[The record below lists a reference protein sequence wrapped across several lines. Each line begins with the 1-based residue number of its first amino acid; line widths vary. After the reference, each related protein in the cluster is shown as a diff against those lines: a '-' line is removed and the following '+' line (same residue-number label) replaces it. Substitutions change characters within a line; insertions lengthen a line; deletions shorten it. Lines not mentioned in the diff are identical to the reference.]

1 MQRLLAPDALGIFL
15 LILLA
20 AGALVSL
27 ACTPAAL
34 LQQRE
39 AQKRLQEA
47 HLVERRTTGAE
58 QARATRCREAAARA
72 ELLARESYPALT
84 PEARA
89 AAQEMRS
96 ACRELVSAPAAPP
109 PPAPASPPAVDA
121 GLSAH
126 DVGPSDGGAHHG

>member
-1 MQRLLAPDALGIFL
+1 MQRLLAPDALGILL

-34 LQQRE
+34 QQQRE

-47 HLVERRTTGAE
+47 HLVERRTAGAE
-58 QARATRCREAAARA
+58 QARATKCREAAARA
-72 ELLARESYPALT
+72 ELLARAGYPALT
-84 PEARA
+84 PEARS

-96 ACRELVSAPAAPP
+96 ACRELSLPAAPP
-109 PPAPASPPAVDA
+109 STAPVSLPAVDA
-121 GLSAH
+121 GLSPRDA
-126 DVGPSDGGAHHG
+126 GPVDGGVHHDG